1 MGGRDPAIQCKRCG
15 RHFPPIRGPLTEV
28 PPLAR
33 PPCRK
38 QTTLSLTHMPLLT
51 SPAFTSK
58 CSFSPLTHTIFTI
71 HLITQNV
78 DYIGLDLG
86 REHLLFYAS
95 SPEALRDLKVRG
107 G

>member
-1 MGGRDPAIQCKRCG
+1 M
-15 RHFPPIRGPLTEV
+15 